1 MREKYESLSLSVL
14 RDLAK
19 ARGMKGISA
28 LKKSDL
34 IERMLQEDQK
44 EETKQQKETE
54 NSREIRVERQEKQEK
69 QERETRMP
77 PDNHRICC

>member
-54 NSREIRVERQEKQEK
+54 NSREIRVERQ
-69 QERETRMP
+69 
-77 PDNHRICC
+77 